1 MARNYTYDTKYESS
15 PLQRKHRALRN
26 KARRLLIKKYGK
38 KAVENKD
45 VDHIHHITGSNPNR
59 LSNLQILTKH
69 ANRAK
74 H

>member
-1 MARNYTYDTKYESS
+1 MARDYSYDTAYEKS
-15 PLQRKHRALRN
+15 PKQRHNRSLRN

-38 KAVENKD
+38 AAVAGKD
-45 VDHIHHITGSNPNR
+45 VDHKHHITGTNPNR
-59 LSNLQILTKH
+59 LSNLQILSKH